1 MSFLAN
7 PISFADVHVLLERLA
22 RRAETSP
29 ARKNPKKELVI
40 NFDVYSLSMS
50 ALDPFCACQWPA
62 HPAIN
67 FLTNWLVKYLQNQ
80 PMCNPTRI

>member
-29 ARKNPKKELVI
+29 ARKNQRK
-40 NFDVYSLSMS
+40 SWLSTS
-50 ALDPFCACQWPA
+50 TATACQCPLWVRSA
-62 HPAIN
+62 HA
-67 FLTNWLVKYLQNQ
+67 KGQ
-80 PMCNPTRI
+80 RIQQSTF